1 MHVDCRLHQAINA
14 SNVTH
19 LEMIRKVSERAH
31 LGYQHEP
38 GKKKLLESPG
48 YQVNIISFTKK
59 LKDKGE
65 NT

>member
-1 MHVDCRLHQAINA
+1 MLITACTKLSTPAMA
-14 SNVTH
+14 TH